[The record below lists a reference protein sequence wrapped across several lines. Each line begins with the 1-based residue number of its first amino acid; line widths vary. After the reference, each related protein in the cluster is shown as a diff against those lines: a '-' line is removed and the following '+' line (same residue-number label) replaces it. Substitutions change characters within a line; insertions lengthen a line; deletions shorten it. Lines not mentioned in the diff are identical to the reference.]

1 MNNYENDISYIVNKF
16 MECSDRTLPKT
27 KGNNI
32 ESIKDVNYIDYNRE
46 FKDIMTEFVV
56 NEFYPL
62 DKDNAH
68 FIQTIVNCFETM
80 IKKYIEIRNLEEND
94 IIFLYKGGNV
104 LRVLA
109 LESIREQ
116 PGEIA
121 EKLINN
127 YYKYFKKSDADF
139 TIYINPKY
147 EETFDNI
154 KSDISILSFIIL
166 NYIRA
171 ILLSGDYFL
180 YLRYNENYKEEIL
193 SKYLKILQETNSIK
207 DEENKNYNL
216 KFKSLILNDT
226 LVGEKIKNLKMSS
239 MEGGF
244 INDDVDVQEFNNN
257 INNFDNKI
265 NSNREDF
272 MVVNNQNNPSTTI
285 QYPIT
290 IKKIF
295 KKYGLKK
302 DEQGKKIY
310 KFMKSI
316 LNSDKESYVY
326 VMLNNTLDFAKSK
339 FNLLRS
345 KVNFTA
351 IVENSNGE
359 LLKKNI
365 NGELIDVSII
375 DRKTLLLEGQSI
387 HENLEKN
394 IKTYNISNEKY
405 NLTFKSYSMSN
416 LMHDLIFIVFENNEF
431 PWDDRKYEKRLAR
444 LIFLYLI
451 EMLKQKYGLNIKD
464 RIEFVRILKSSLSSI
479 YRLIEENN
487 FGEINIKINQF
498 TESILTYNYQLK
510 EIIFFIK
517 DILQKS
523 NNSNEFNKNFIK
535 LIQNIINNLELMD
548 DFLAS
553 LNNYIQKDGLIE
565 ESNIYDAKQLGGN
578 NFYNKYLK
586 YKNKYIN
593 NKI

>member
-1 MNNYENDISYIVNKF
+1 MNNYENDISYIVKKF

-27 KGNNI
+27 KSNNI
-32 ESIKDVNYIDYNRE
+32 ESIKDVNYKDYNRE

-80 IKKYIEIRNLEEND
+80 IKKYIEITNLQEND

-109 LESIREQ
+109 LESMREQ
-116 PGEIA
+116 PGETA

-147 EETFDNI
+147 EETFDVI

-171 ILLSGDYFL
+171 MLLSGDYFL
-180 YLRYNENYKEEIL
+180 YLRYNDNYKEDIL

-216 KFKSLILNDT
+216 KFKSLILDDT
-226 LVGEKIKNLKMSS
+226 LVGKKIENLNFSNMLGGNISDTIEIQDENYDFHNKNK
-239 MEGGF
+239 E
-244 INDDVDVQEFNNN
+244 V
-257 INNFDNKI
+257 K
-265 NSNREDF
+265 SNRENF
-272 MVVNNQNNPSTTI
+272 MVVNNPNDPSSTI

-316 LNSDKESYVY
+316 LNSDKESFVY
-326 VMLNNTLDFAKSK
+326 VMFNNTLDFAKSK

-351 IVENSNGE
+351 IMENSNGE
-359 LLKKNI
+359 LIKKNI

-431 PWDDRKYEKRLAR
+431 PWDDRK
-444 LIFLYLI
+444 
-451 EMLKQKYGLNIKD
+451 
-464 RIEFVRILKSSLSSI
+464 
-479 YRLIEENN
+479 
-487 FGEINIKINQF
+487 
-498 TESILTYNYQLK
+498 
-510 EIIFFIK
+510 
-517 DILQKS
+517 
-523 NNSNEFNKNFIK
+523 
-535 LIQNIINNLELMD
+535 
-548 DFLAS
+548 
-553 LNNYIQKDGLIE
+553 
-565 ESNIYDAKQLGGN
+565 
-578 NFYNKYLK
+578 
-586 YKNKYIN
+586 
-593 NKI
+593 

>member
-32 ESIKDVNYIDYNRE
+32 ESIKDVNYTDYNRE

-80 IKKYIEIRNLEEND
+80 IKKYIEITNLEEND

-116 PGEIA
+116 PGKIA

-147 EETFDNI
+147 EETFDVI

-171 ILLSGDYFL
+171 ILLSGDYIL
-180 YLRYNENYKEEIL
+180 YLRYNENYKEKIL

-216 KFKSLILNDT
+216 KFKSLILDDT
-226 LVGEKIKNLKMSS
+226 LVGKKIENLNFSNMLGGNISDTIEIQDENYDFHNKNK
-239 MEGGF
+239 E
-244 INDDVDVQEFNNN
+244 V
-257 INNFDNKI
+257 

-272 MVVNNQNNPSTTI
+272 MVVNNPNDPSSTI

-302 DEQGKKIY
+302 DEHGKKIF

-316 LNSDKESYVY
+316 LNSDKESFVY
-326 VMLNNTLDFAKSK
+326 VMFNNTLDFAKSK

-351 IVENSNGE
+351 IMENSNGE
-359 LLKKNI
+359 LIKKNI

-451 EMLKQKYGLNIKD
+451 EMLKQKYGLDIKD

-578 NFYNKYLK
+578 NYYNKYLK

-593 NKI
+593 NKL